1 MLKLNRFLYMLSAVF
16 ATDIICI
23 ICISHLFVLFHFCH
37 NLFRICRLAQCQ
49 GKANSVKFVDCMFG
63 LVNKRNA

>member
-16 ATDIICI
+16 ATD
-23 ICISHLFVLFHFCH
+23 ISHLFVLFHFCH